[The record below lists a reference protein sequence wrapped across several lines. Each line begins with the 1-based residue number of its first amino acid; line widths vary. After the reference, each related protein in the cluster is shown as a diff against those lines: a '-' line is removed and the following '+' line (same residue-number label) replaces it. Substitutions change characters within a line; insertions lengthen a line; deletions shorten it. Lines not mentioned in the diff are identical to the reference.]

1 MSDPGASHQSK
12 EVLPTLQKDELTQD
26 FNCSYWQRRFALA
39 REQVPRP
46 AQEA

>member
-1 MSDPGASHQSK
+1 VQAT
-12 EVLPTLQKDELTQD
+12 PTLQKDELTQD